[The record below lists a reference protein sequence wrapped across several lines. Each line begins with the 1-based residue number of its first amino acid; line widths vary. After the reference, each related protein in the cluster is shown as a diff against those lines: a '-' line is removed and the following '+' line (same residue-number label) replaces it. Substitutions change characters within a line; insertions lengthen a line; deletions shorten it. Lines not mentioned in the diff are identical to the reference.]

1 MRSPSNHSIAQM
13 DIHRLVKM
21 ANEIGTFFEGAE
33 HHHEAVASIAAHLR
47 NFWDPRMRSEI
58 IQYARMGDGEL
69 RDIVREAVLTIEL
82 IHPPN

>member
-1 MRSPSNHSIAQM
+1 M

-47 NFWDPRMRSEI
+47 NFWEPRMRAQI
-58 IQYARMGDGEL
+58 IEHARHGEGEL
-69 RDIVREAVLTIEL
+69 KDIVKEAVLTL
-82 IHPPN
+82 DSNR